1 MSLTAS
7 LMTTSR
13 MQQCFNVMWI
23 LVFTKCFS
31 IPVSLLYSVG
41 NKLTTTTTLHAHKT
55 KSKVQILL
63 KLSKFKFAIFSLNS
77 TPYTPFW
84 SCLIR
89 CINMKLIQLVL
100 WKIQSRHDSVHK
112 WMDVR
117 TYGQTDKVKP
127 VYTPSTSY
135 DDDLVP
141 KHQVFSIKNAD
152 LVSNVPPKI
161 HAKILHYIL
170 KPDESMAC
178 WHLKS
183 PRSPCDRSLDLNL
196 VTKWSWSWPWM
207 TYTHTLCSMSIGPPI
222 LRYSYFK
229 IWPLKCLVNT
239 MRMVKG
245 LGNIL
250 PWKLKDQGH
259 FQGKTRWSH
268 LRPKVQSICLLF
280 ISWQSD
286 HFGLRYSKSHIW
298 PWKSRSRS
306 WPRSNSMVTFEA
318 QSSINRFPFS
328 FVAIGSIFGWDIANS
343 IFDLENSRSR
353 SRQKT
358 IKI

>member
-1 MSLTAS
+1 MDTRQS
-7 LMTTSR
+7 
-13 MQQCFNVMWI
+13 Q
-23 LVFTKCFS
+23 KCKFEE
-31 IPVSLLYSVG
+31 IVKIQICHFFI
-41 NKLTTTTTLHAHKT
+41 KLNTLHT
-55 KSKVQILL
+55 
-63 KLSKFKFAIFSLNS
+63 FR
-77 TPYTPFW
+77 

-100 WKIQSRHDSVHK
+100 WKIQSGHDSVHK

-117 TYGQTDKVKP
+117 TYGRTDKVKP

-183 PRSPCDRSLDLNL
+183 PRSLCDRSLHLNL
-196 VTKWSWSWPWM
+196 VNKWSWSWPWM

-259 FQGKTRWSH
+259 FQGK
-268 LRPKVQSICLLF
+268 
-280 ISWQSD
+280 
-286 HFGLRYSKSHIW
+286 SHIW

-306 WPRSNSMVTFEA
+306 WPRSNLIVTFEA
-318 QSSINRFPFS
+318 LSSIDMFAFR
-328 FVAIGSIFGWDIANS
+328 FVAIGPFWAEI
-343 IFDLENSRSR
+343 
-353 SRQKT
+353 
-358 IKI
+358 